1 MRITHISDTHNKH
14 NQITKDLL
22 GGDIIIHSGDMSS
35 IGRKNEILRFLNW
48 FTNLPYTHKIFVAGN
63 HDLSFDSEVL
73 FRKKYDY
80 FEGYIEYN
88 TPVVDG
94 KPEWLSNELTNLSN
108 GTHYLENSDITI
120 DGIKIWG
127 SPYSAKFGREWAF
140 NVNRGVDS
148 KKLWDTIPSD
158 ANIVITHGPIFG
170 ILDKTSDNR
179 IVGCED
185 LRQTIM
191 KINPDFHLCG
201 HIHESYGYSQFGDTH
216 CINGSN
222 VSLNYDYKNKPV
234 TFDYDFE
241 TKEIS
246 FL

>member
-14 NQITKDLL
+14 NQITKDLP

-94 KPEWLSNELTNLSN
+94 KPEWLSNELANLSN

-140 NVNRGVDS
+140 NVNRGADS

-170 ILDKTSDNR
+170 ILDKTNDNR

-185 LRQTIM
+185 LRRTIM